1 MLIHSDLRSHS
12 PSWGGAD
19 AELVRV
25 HQGMGI
31 LKIKRNFADITKVP
45 NLEIP
50 WTKEPGGP
58 ESTHRVAR
66 IRYDLATKPPGIS
79 CVLCCA

>member
-50 WTKEPGGP
+50 WTKEPGRP
-58 ESTHRVAR
+58 ESTGLQES
-66 IRYDLATKPPGIS
+66 DTT
-79 CVLCCA
+79 